1 MSSHD
6 TPIVAKS
13 QAQYEYDRHHNAVH
27 MRKQV
32 INFAIMIFFTF
43 IAFAVVA
50 TDFSKYLIMP
60 FVLLLAGVQVVLQ
73 LYSFM
78 HLEDKNSLWWC
89 YWFLHVDGNFNRI
102 YILLS
107 IFNNHLVVI
116 KKHVRYFVR
125 TCFSY
130 VLRLF
135 RYPKRQHC

>member
-50 TDFSKYLIMP
+50 ADFSKYLIMP

-78 HLEDKNSLWWC
+78 HLEDKNALWWR
-89 YWFLHVDGNFNRI
+89 YWILHVDGNLNRI

-116 KKHVRYFVR
+116 TKSTFVILYER
-125 TCFSY
+125 AF
-130 VLRLF
+130 LMF
-135 RYPKRQHC
+135 

>member
-50 TDFSKYLIMP
+50 ADFSKYLIMP

-78 HLEDKNSLWWC
+78 HLEDKKNSLRWC
-89 YWFLHVDGNFNRI
+89 NWFLHVDGNFNRI

-107 IFNNHLVVI
+107 ILNYHLVVI
-116 KKHVRYFVR
+116 IKEARSLLYVG

-130 VLRLF
+130 
-135 RYPKRQHC
+135 

>member
-50 TDFSKYLIMP
+50 ADFSKYLIMP

-78 HLEDKNSLWWC
+78 HLEDKKTHFGGVIGFFMWMGMLIAFTFFLAFLTIIWW
-89 YWFLHVDGNFNRI
+89 
-102 YILLS
+102 
-107 IFNNHLVVI
+107 
-116 KKHVRYFVR
+116 
-125 TCFSY
+125 
-130 VLRLF
+130 
-135 RYPKRQHC
+135 

>member
-6 TPIVAKS
+6 TPIVAKT

-50 TDFSKYLIMP
+50 ADFSKYLIMP

-78 HLEDKNSLWWC
+78 HLEDKNSLWWR

-116 KKHVRYFVR
+116 TEKARSLFCTNVLFL
-125 TCFSY
+125 CF
-130 VLRLF
+130 
-135 RYPKRQHC
+135 KGI

>member
-6 TPIVAKS
+6 TPVVAKS

-32 INFAIMIFFTF
+32 INFAIMIFLTF

-50 TDFSKYLIMP
+50 ADFSKYLIFP

-73 LYSFM
+73 LYAFM
-78 HLEDKNSLWWC
+78 HLEDKKNSLRWSN
-89 YWFLHVDGNFNRI
+89 WFLYVDGYINRI

-107 IFNNHLVVI
+107 ILNNHLVVNQ
-116 KKHVRYFVR
+116 KCTFSTFSRDVLFFVG
-125 TCFSY
+125 Y
-130 VLRLF
+130 
-135 RYPKRQHC
+135 